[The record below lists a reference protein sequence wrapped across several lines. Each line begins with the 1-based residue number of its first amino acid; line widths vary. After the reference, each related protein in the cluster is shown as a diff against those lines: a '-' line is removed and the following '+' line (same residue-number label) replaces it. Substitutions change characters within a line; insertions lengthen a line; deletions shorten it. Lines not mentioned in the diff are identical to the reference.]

1 MAFLRKAAGLVF
13 IAMLVAGGSGA
24 AAQSSTGSVTGT
36 VTAPAADGQPSA
48 MPGVTLTLS
57 CTATTEEAAPR
68 VGVSDEQGTFR
79 FTEVPPG
86 VCALVA
92 ELQGF
97 KSATRTLTVA
107 ANQPA
112 DAPMRLELDA
122 VREEVN
128 VTARSDAA
136 PEDSPARV
144 ERMGRRELQTAPIAN
159 ERFQDALPLIPG
171 VVRGP
176 DGLLNINGTRSN
188 QSALTFNNAN
198 ATDPV
203 TGEHAIEVPLDAISS
218 VQVRGT
224 AYAPEFGQSAG
235 AVTTVET
242 QRGGDAWH
250 VQLNDLEPRVRR
262 RGGQFVGIESFT
274 PRFTVGGPIVK
285 GKVGILESVQYQFTR
300 TQVYGLPPD
309 RSDVQV
315 ESVESFTRLDWN
327 VNPVNHVTGSATVSP
342 RKVTHAG
349 LNTFNPQPVTPD
361 VKNDG
366 VLASAAD
373 QIVVSARAL
382 FESRVSVKQF
392 DATIW
397 PSQGDGVMILAP
409 DVNAGSYFNDQD
421 RTSRR
426 YEWLNS
432 YSFTPFGPSHLLKA
446 AAGVTYEAFDGTNA
460 SRPVEIVDES
470 GALLES
476 IAFTGNTALRSHK
489 TMVVGYA
496 QDAWTVRPR
505 VTLQY
510 GVRYDHDSITGDAN
524 LAPRGSFT
532 AALSRDGRT
541 VLRGGAGIFYDPLP
555 LNVAAFDQIQD
566 RIVTDY
572 TPDAAAP
579 DAGTIA
585 GTPVLIR
592 NVVAESL
599 RTPRSTNWNIE
610 IDREWIKNLYVR
622 VGYRQRENRFEPVVD
637 PVTRASGEPVLELRS
652 DGESRYRETQV
663 TTRYQFHGPGHDADQ
678 IVASYTRSSAVGNL
692 NDFNS
697 FFGNIENPVIRPD
710 ARAPLPWD
718 APNRYL
724 FWGNV
729 SLPYQFGMF
738 AVLDVRDGFPYSV
751 VDAARDFV
759 GARNEAGRYPTFLSL
774 DTQVTKRFRLFGH
787 KATIGLKVF
796 NITNHFNPRD
806 FQGNLASSDF
816 GGFRNGVGRTFRAKW
831 IYEF

>member
-1 MAFLRKAAGLVF
+1 MILFSKAAGLAF

-24 AAQSSTGSVTGT
+24 VAQSSTGSVTGT
-36 VTAPAADGQPSA
+36 VTVPAADGQPSA

-57 CTATTEEAAPR
+57 CATGADTADTAPK
-68 VGVSDEQGTFR
+68 VGVSDDGGAFR
-79 FTEVPPG
+79 FTDVPVG
-86 VCALVA
+86 VCSLVA

-97 KSATRTLTVA
+97 KPATRTLTVT

-112 DAPMRLELDA
+112 DAAMRLELDTL
-122 VREEVN
+122 REEVN
-128 VTARSDAA
+128 VTASSDGGSQ
-136 PEDSPARV
+136 EDSPARV
-144 ERMGRRELQTAPIAN
+144 ERMGLREMQSAPIAN

-198 ATDPV
+198 GTDPV
-203 TGEHAIEVPLDAISS
+203 TGEQAIEVPLDAISS

-242 QRGGDAWH
+242 QKGGDSWH
-250 VQLNDLEPRVRR
+250 FQLNDLEPRLRR

-300 TQVYGLPPD
+300 TQVFGLPPAE
-309 RSDVQV
+309 SDVQV
-315 ESVESFTRLDWN
+315 ESVESFSRLDWN
-327 VNPVNHVTGSATVSP
+327 VNAINHFTGSATVSP
-342 RKVTHAG
+342 RRVTHAG

-361 VKNDG
+361 VKNEG

-373 QIVVSARAL
+373 QIVVGARSL
-382 FESRVSVKQF
+382 FETRLSIKQF

-397 PSQGDGVMILAP
+397 PSQGDGTMILAP
-409 DVNAGSYFNDQD
+409 DVNSGSYFNNQD

-426 YEWLNS
+426 FEWLNT
-432 YSFTPFGPSHLLKA
+432 YSFTPFGPSHLVKA
-446 AAGVTYEAFDGTNA
+446 AAGITYEAFDGINA
-460 SRPVEIVDES
+460 SRPVDIVGPTGLRSED
-470 GALLES
+470 
-476 IAFTGNTALRSHK
+476 ITFVGNTALSKYK
-489 TMVVGYA
+489 TMFVGYA

-510 GVRYDHDSITGDAN
+510 GVRYDHDSITGDFN

-541 VLRGGAGIFYDPLP
+541 VLRGGAGIFYDPIP
-555 LNVAAFDQIQD
+555 LNVASFDQIQD

-572 TPDAAAP
+572 VP
-579 DAGTIA
+579 DAGSPDGVTIVGA
-585 GTPVLIR
+585 PVFVK
-592 NVVAESL
+592 NVVASNL
-599 RTPRSTNWNIE
+599 RTPRSTNWNLE

-622 VGYRQRENRFEPVVD
+622 VGYRQRENRFESVLD
-637 PVTRASGEPVLELRS
+637 PVTLANDDHVLELRT
-652 DGESRYRETQV
+652 DGESRYRETQF
-663 TTRYQFHGPGHDADQ
+663 TTRYQFHGQDQ
-678 IVASYTRSSAVGNL
+678 LVASYTRSSAVGNL

-697 FFGNIENPVIRPD
+697 FYGNIENPVIRPD
-710 ARAPLPWD
+710 ARARLPWD

-729 SLPYQFGMF
+729 SLPYRFGMF

-751 VDAARDFV
+751 VDANRDFV
-759 GARNEAGRYPTFLSL
+759 GPRNEAGRYPTFVSL
-774 DTQVTKRFRLFGH
+774 DTQITKRFRLFNH
-787 KATIGLKVF
+787 NATIGLKVF

-816 GGFRNGVGRTFRAKW
+816 GGFRNSVGRTFRAKW